1 MAAFWFG
8 KWQHLTKFETY
19 KTEMTK
25 LRLRELKSQNV
36 KFRGS
41 VLDFSLNLFPSYK
54 IKDFSLN
61 FITRK

>member
-1 MAAFWFG
+1 
-8 KWQHLTKFETY
+8 
-19 KTEMTK
+19 MTK
-25 LRLRELKSQNV
+25 LRLRELKLQNV